1 MFELKPLWNFMLC
14 YVNFKRWVSEAF
26 LMTKEIEYELWNKNI
41 MNYRAEIITKFTA
54 ITYIEHVLL
63 EIKIISC
70 NIATPNLMVEWFF
83 KWYNII

>member
-1 MFELKPLWNFMLC
+1 
-14 YVNFKRWVSEAF
+14 
-26 LMTKEIEYELWNKNI
+26 

-70 NIATPNLMVEWFF
+70 NIATPNLMVEWFS
-83 KWYNII
+83 K